1 MDGME
6 RHAQHVRRERE
17 DRHLEHLRQTLPS
30 PDGDAVQRLTHTLA
44 VFATAADEDLA
55 IRATGGLYG
64 DRTTGLTW
72 GDLRQLLARL
82 SG

>member
-1 MDGME
+1 MDMFD
-6 RHAQHVRRERE
+6 RQIREIRNS
-17 DRHLEHLRQTLPS
+17 LPS
-30 PDGDAVQRLTHTLA
+30 PDGDAVQRLVHTLA
-44 VFATAADEDLA
+44 AFAETPDEEWA

-72 GDLRQLLARL
+72 GDLRELLARL